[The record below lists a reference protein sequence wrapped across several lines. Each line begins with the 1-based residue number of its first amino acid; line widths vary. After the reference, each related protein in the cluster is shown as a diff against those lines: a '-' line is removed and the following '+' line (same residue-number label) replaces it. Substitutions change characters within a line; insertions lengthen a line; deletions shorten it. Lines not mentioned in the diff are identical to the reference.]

1 MYSEAAHPSLSG
13 LLRPVGFEAIAG
25 WRDDDHAAALSCFRI
40 SARRMAERPYGT
52 KALGIDAAKLARIAR
67 LALSAGENGDA
78 STARRFFEAHFE
90 PCRVDP
96 SPRPSGF
103 VTGYFEP
110 ELPASPVRTS
120 RFTYPLLRRPPDL
133 VDIDDS
139 NRPAGM
145 DDSFR
150 FARKTPQGP
159 VEYFDRGV
167 IEAGALAGRGLELA
181 WLESAVDG
189 FFVHIQGSARLAMPD
204 GSHLRIAYA
213 GKSGHPYTPI
223 GRVLIDMG
231 ALAREDVTMASIRDW
246 LRANPDRA
254 RDVMAKNRSFIFFAA
269 SGETGPSSG
278 AATGPAMGPA
288 MGPVGAASVPLTAG
302 RSLALDH
309 GLHTFG
315 SPVWI
320 ATHMPLPGESK
331 PFRRLMVHQD
341 TGSAIT
347 GPARGDLFVGSGDE
361 AGAVAGAIRHDA
373 DFVVL
378 VPKDAG

>member
-1 MYSEAAHPSLSG
+1 M
-13 LLRPVGFEAIAG
+13 
-25 WRDDDHAAALSCFRI
+25 
-40 SARRMAERPYGT
+40 
-52 KALGIDAAKLARIAR
+52 
-67 LALSAGENGDA
+67 
-78 STARRFFEAHFE
+78 
-90 PCRVDP
+90 
-96 SPRPSGF
+96 
-103 VTGYFEP
+103 
-110 ELPASPVRTS
+110 
-120 RFTYPLLRRPPDL
+120 
-133 VDIDDS
+133 
-139 NRPAGM
+139 
-145 DDSFR
+145 
-150 FARKTPQGP
+150 
-159 VEYFDRGV
+159 
-167 IEAGALAGRGLELA
+167 
-181 WLESAVDG
+181 
-189 FFVHIQGSARLAMPD
+189 
-204 GSHLRIAYA
+204 
-213 GKSGHPYTPI
+213 
-223 GRVLIDMG
+223 LIDMG

-331 PFRRLMVHQD
+331 PFRRLMIHQD